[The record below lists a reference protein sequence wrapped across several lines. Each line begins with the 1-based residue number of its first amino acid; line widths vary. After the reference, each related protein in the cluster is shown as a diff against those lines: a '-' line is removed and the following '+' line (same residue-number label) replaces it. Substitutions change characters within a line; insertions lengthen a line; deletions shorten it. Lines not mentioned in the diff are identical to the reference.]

1 MKTDYFD
8 KMQILIKLTMFIC
21 ILTQATGDWHS
32 VDVTTFLP
40 GVFST
45 LAEAQ
50 TAMLAY
56 YYKTRDDPY
65 THYHDDEKYYNPVAS
80 NLYILEITL
89 GKDSLPNYT
98 RFEPPP
104 LPPRTDDDDDDD
116 DDDE

>member
-1 MKTDYFD
+1 
-8 KMQILIKLTMFIC
+8 MFIC
-21 ILTQATGDWHS
+21 ILTEETGDWHS

-56 YYKTRDDPY
+56 YYKTRDDPH
-65 THYHDDEKYYNPVAS
+65 THYHGDEEHYIPASS
-80 NLYILEITL
+80 NLYILEIAL
-89 GKDSLPNYT
+89 GKDSLPNRT
-98 RFEPPP
+98 RFEPPPLPP